1 MEHQHQHHRGQWGSN
16 FGFLMAT
23 VGAAVG
29 LGNIWAFPYKMGASG
44 GFPFLL
50 VYVILAALIGF
61 PIMLSELAIGRK
73 VGRSVIVSYQRLGGG
88 VGTFIGWLA
97 MLSPFLI
104 LSFYTVLGGY
114 CMEYVALN
122 LGELLGLS
130 QLSHLSGT
138 ESFHNMLTDQPMAL
152 LFTFLFIAICF
163 LIIRG
168 GIKDGIER
176 FNKVGMPALF
186 VMLVIVIIRSL
197 TLDGAVEGLKFMFV
211 PGYAVEDGFIE
222 EAPNFITVL
231 ATAGGQMFFSLSL
244 AMGVMFTYGSYLSKK
259 ENLVKNAALIVFS
272 DTLVALM
279 AGLAV
284 IPAAVAISGPSA
296 TLSGPKLLFITLQD
310 VFNAMGT
317 AGPLFGVLFYL
328 LVLIAA
334 LTSAVSLVEVVTTF
348 FLDRAE
354 EKGKKGNRSKV
365 VLIVCLAILVEAS
378 IVAIDGLGAGG
389 LGESLGSG
397 LPVPF
402 KEAAATVLADGT
414 VQYAGWNDC
423 WLDFMDVLSEGIA
436 MPLGALL
443 MSLMVAWEVKPKLVL
458 DEVQIGSSAKIDTF
472 YKICIYIITPL
483 GMLLVLLG
491 QLNDFGILKIFG

>member
-1 MEHQHQHHRGQWGSN
+1 MENKRDSWGSN
-16 FGFLMAT
+16 LGFILAA
-23 VGAAVG
+23 VGSAVG
-29 LGNIWAFPYKMGASG
+29 LGNIWGFPYKMGKSG
-44 GFPFLL
+44 GFTFLIAYL
-50 VYVILAALIGF
+50 LLAVFVGF
-61 PIMLSELAIGRK
+61 VVMISELAMGRHVGKGVIGCYHTLSK
-73 VGRSVIVSYQRLGGG
+73 KFKWV
-88 VGTFIGWLA
+88 GWLA
-97 MLSPFLI
+97 VFSPFI
-104 LSFYTVLGGY
+104 IMSFYSVLGGY
-114 CMEYVALN
+114 CIEYMALN
-122 LGELLGLS
+122 MSNLAFAGAEISTGA
-130 QLSHLSGT
+130 
-138 ESFHNMLTDQPMAL
+138 D
-152 LFTFLFIAICF
+152 LFTSMLMNPFGNVIFTILFLVICY
-163 LIIRG
+163 LVNRG
-168 GIKDGIER
+168 GISGGIEK

-211 PGYAVEDGFIE
+211 PGYAVEGGFIE

-259 ENLVKNAALIVFS
+259 ENLVKNATLIVFS

-402 KEAAATVLADGT
+402 KEATATVLADGT

-458 DEVQIGSSAKIDTF
+458 DEVRIGSSAKIDTF

>member
-114 CMEYVALN
+114 CMEYAALN

-130 QLSHLSGT
+130 QLSHLSGA

-186 VMLVIVIIRSL
+186 VMLVIVIIRAL
-197 TLDGAVEGLKFMFV
+197 TLPGAIDGLKFMF
-211 PGYAVEDGFIE
+211 
-222 EAPNFITVL
+222 APNFTMFKEDFLGVL
-231 ATAGGQMFFSLSL
+231 SAAGGQMFFSLSL
-244 AMGVMFTYGSYLSKK
+244 AMGITVTYGSYLSKQ
-259 ENLVKNAALIVFS
+259 ENLVKNSALIIIS
-272 DTLVALM
+272 DTLVAILAGM
-279 AGLAV
+279 AVL
-284 IPAAVAISGPSA
+284 PAAFALGGSGA
-296 TLSGPKLLFITLQD
+296 ELAGPKLLFITLQD

-328 LVLIAA
+328 LV
-334 LTSAVSLVEVVTTF
+334 SLGGHHFRHRPHRGHGHLLPGPRRPEGPQAQPQPHCGPGLPGRHGREHPGRGGRPGVQRTVDPLPPDGTEPGR
-348 FLDRAE
+348 L
-354 EKGKKGNRSKV
+354 
-365 VLIVCLAILVEAS
+365 LA
-378 IVAIDGLGAGG
+378 GLYGLHFRGRGHAPGRFDHDPAGG
-389 LGESLGSG
+389 LEDRPRHHPGRGDGAGQSLLPPA
-397 LPVPF
+397 LPVLYLRHPGHRPHWHGLHPVWP
-402 KEAAATVLADGT
+402 TGPVLHRGLT
-414 VQYAGWNDC
+414 SRQKMPCTGKTSVH
-423 WLDFMDVLSEGIA
+423 GIF
-436 MPLGALL
+436 
-443 MSLMVAWEVKPKLVL
+443 VAYL
-458 DEVQIGSSAKIDTF
+458 F
-472 YKICIYIITPL
+472 
-483 GMLLVLLG
+483 
-491 QLNDFGILKIFG
+491 

>member
-114 CMEYVALN
+114 CMEYAALN

-130 QLSHLSGT
+130 QLSHLSGA

-186 VMLVIVIIRSL
+186 VMLVIVIIRAL
-197 TLDGAVEGLKFMFV
+197 TLPGAIDGLKFMF
-211 PGYAVEDGFIE
+211 
-222 EAPNFITVL
+222 APNFTMFKEDFLGVL
-231 ATAGGQMFFSLSL
+231 SAAGGQMFFSLSL
-244 AMGVMFTYGSYLSKK
+244 AMGITVTYGSYLSKQ
-259 ENLVKNAALIVFS
+259 ENLVKNSALIIIS
-272 DTLVALM
+272 DTLVAIL
-279 AGLAV
+279 AGMGGAAPPPSLWAV
-284 IPAAVAISGPSA
+284 PGRSWPDPSCCSSPFRTCSTPWALPVPCSGCCFICWSLWRPSPPPSA
-296 TLSGPKLLFITLQD
+296 
-310 VFNAMGT
+310 
-317 AGPLFGVLFYL
+317 
-328 LVLIAA
+328 
-334 LTSAVSLVEVVTTF
+334 LTEVMVTF
-348 FLDRAE
+348 FLDHAAL
-354 EKGKKGNRSKV
+354 KGHKPNRSRIV
-365 VLIVCLAILVEAS
+365 GLVCLAVMAVSTLVA
-378 IVAIDGLGAGG
+378 VDGLGSNG
-389 LGESLGSG
+389 LW
-397 LPVPF
+397 VPF
-402 KEAAATVLADGT
+402 HQTGRNLAAS
-414 VQYAGWNDC
+414 
-423 WLDFMDVLSEGIA
+423 WLDFMDFISEGVA
-436 MPLGALL
+436 MPLGALIMTL
-443 MSLMVAWEVKPKLVL
+443 LVGWKIGPGTIR
-458 DEVQIGSSAKIDTF
+458 DEVMERDNPFSPRLYRFYIFAIRVIAPIGMAFIL
-472 YKICIYIITPL
+472 Y
-483 GMLLVLLG
+483 G
-491 QLNDFGILKIFG
+491 QLAQFFTVA

>member
-114 CMEYVALN
+114 CMEYAALN

-130 QLSHLSGT
+130 QLSHLSGA

-186 VMLVIVIIRSL
+186 VMLVIVIIRAL
-197 TLDGAVEGLKFMFV
+197 TLPGAIDGLKFMF
-211 PGYAVEDGFIE
+211 
-222 EAPNFITVL
+222 APNFTMFKEDFLGVL
-231 ATAGGQMFFSLSL
+231 SAAGGQMFFSLSL
-244 AMGVMFTYGSYLSKK
+244 AMGITVTYGSYLSKQ
-259 ENLVKNAALIVFS
+259 ENLVKNSALIIIS
-272 DTLVALM
+272 DTLVAILAGM
-279 AGLAV
+279 AVL
-284 IPAAVAISGPSA
+284 PAAFALGGSGA
-296 TLSGPKLLFITLQD
+296 ELAGPKLLFITLQD

-328 LVLIAA
+328 LVSLAAITSAIA
-334 LTSAVSLVEVVTTF
+334 LTEVMVTF
-348 FLDRAE
+348 FLDHAAL
-354 EKGKKGNRSKV
+354 KGHKPNRSRIV
-365 VLIVCLAILVEAS
+365 GLVCLAVMAVSTLVA
-378 IVAIDGLGAGG
+378 VDGPGVQRTVGPLPPDGTEPGRLLAGLYGLHFRGRGHAPGRFDHDPAGG
-389 LGESLGSG
+389 LEDRPRHHPGRGDGAGQSLLPPA
-397 LPVPF
+397 LPVLYLRHPGHRPHWHGLHPVWP
-402 KEAAATVLADGT
+402 TGPVLHRGLT
-414 VQYAGWNDC
+414 SRQKMPCTGKTSVH
-423 WLDFMDVLSEGIA
+423 GIF
-436 MPLGALL
+436 
-443 MSLMVAWEVKPKLVL
+443 VAYL
-458 DEVQIGSSAKIDTF
+458 F
-472 YKICIYIITPL
+472 
-483 GMLLVLLG
+483 
-491 QLNDFGILKIFG
+491 